1 MRRRLPALTALV
13 ALFGGATFLL
23 VPPAAAQP
31 YPPGPCTATVSTSGV
46 IGSGEI
52 GATITLTVRAECTF
66 TAGGTATVV
75 VDGQPAGTKPIN
87 ADGSVTVTIT
97 ILSATELS
105 INPVVRGHCGANTVI
120 VSAPSSA
127 AGGTTVTHS
136 AAFDVI
142 CPSGAATVR
151 PAGAGGG
158 AGAPTAAGAAGGG
171 PGAAAAAAASSAG
184 PPAATAAK
192 PVKGGVAFTGGNILR
207 WSAVAL
213 GLVGIGGLLVA
224 FERRRKGSEL
234 TTG

>member
-1 MRRRLPALTALV
+1 MRRRLSALTALV

-31 YPPGPCTATVSTSGV
+31 YPPGPCTAIVSTSGV

-66 TAGGTATVV
+66 TAGGTATIV
-75 VDGQPAGTKPIN
+75 VDGQPAGTKPVN

-105 INPVVRGHCGANTVI
+105 INPVVRGHCGTNTVV

-136 AAFDVI
+136 AAFDVV

-151 PAGAGGG
+151 PTG
-158 AGAPTAAGAAGGG
+158 AGGG

-184 PPAATAAK
+184 PPAAAAAK

-207 WSAVAL
+207 WSTVAL
-213 GLVGIGGLLVA
+213 GLVGIGGLLVV
-224 FERRRKGSEL
+224 FERRRLKARS
-234 TTG
+234 